1 MSEFT
6 ELATR
11 RRARAPAVAH
21 QAGDAMRVPARP
33 EASAPGV
40 SSPDGVVHG
49 AVDPTGPGRAS
60 GGIPPA
66 AHRAP
71 GSLFFCL

>member
-6 ELATR
+6 ESATTGR
-11 RRARAPAVAH
+11 VRAPAVAL
-21 QAGDAMRVPARP
+21 QAGGATRVPARP

-40 SSPDGVVHG
+40 SSPDGVAHG
-49 AVDPTGPGRAS
+49 AIDPTGPGRAS

-66 AHRAP
+66 GRAP
-71 GSLFFCL
+71 GPFFCL